1 MKHNPITTAN
11 AVGATTAIIFVVCR
25 IGVGLFPDL
34 SFTLAQSWFHGIELT
49 KLGSWNLTAES
60 FVLGLVS
67 ATIGAWL
74 VGYLFANLY
83 NLFFEEIRTKI
94 KNIKA

>member
-1 MKHNPITTAN
+1 MGDMIKLKKMKKSNALIIANTTA
-11 AVGATTAIIFVVCR
+11 VTTAIVFLVCR

-49 KLGSWNLTAES
+49 KLGSWSLTMES

-67 ATIGAWL
+67 TTIGAWL

-83 NLFFEEIRTKI
+83 NFFLK
-94 KNIKA
+94 K

>member
-1 MKHNPITTAN
+1 MVKLKKMKNNPLATAN
-11 AVGATTAIIFVVCR
+11 AIGATTAVVFVVCR
-25 IGVGLFPDL
+25 VGIGLFPDL

-49 KLGSWNLTAES
+49 KLGSWNLTTES

-74 VGYLFANLY
+74 VGYLFASLHRV
-83 NLFFEEIRTKI
+83 FTKS
-94 KNIKA
+94 